1 MLAVMEPADKQKDQD
16 KQRLEELND
25 TNPPWKVWKDCVGI
39 PHPAVTTAASTMT
52 QVA

>member
-1 MLAVMEPADKQKDQD
+1 MDTFKD

-25 TNPPWKVWKDCVGI
+25 TNPPWKVWKDCASVSY
-39 PHPAVTTAASTMT
+39 PAMAKAASAMT